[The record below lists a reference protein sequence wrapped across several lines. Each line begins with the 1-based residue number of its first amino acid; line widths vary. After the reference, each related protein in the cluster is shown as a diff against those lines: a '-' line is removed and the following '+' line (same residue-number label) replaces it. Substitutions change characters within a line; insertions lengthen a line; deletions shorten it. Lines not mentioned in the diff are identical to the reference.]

1 MHPSSQKLER
11 LRFVKLIAATCL
23 AASSA
28 AYAAEP
34 VPVADL
40 IFAAKPSDMCQDD
53 RAYDIAK
60 RVAAAADAAQVAEVV
75 FPRKA
80 AEVCLDQA
88 LDIAKLVV
96 TAAPVAP
103 PSSVSAEWELVTA
116 GAAEAAEPE
125 VVALAA
131 LPGEP
136 PKKEFFGGKFS
147 FITKIPANFAQR
159 TATLSEHISD
169 KFKVDPA
176 VSDRVAASALKMGW
190 AAKVPPSLILA
201 VISVESGFKPEA
213 KNRNATGL
221 MQIIPFWHKEKV
233 EAVGGTSQLAKIEN
247 NIAAGTKILK
257 EYIERSR
264 GNIFNAV
271 YRYNASAHADAY
283 AKKVLNEQKKFE
295 TVMKVDDSFKM
306 E

>member
-11 LRFVKLIAATCL
+11 LRLAKLIAATCFV
-23 AASSA
+23 ASSA

-34 VPVADL
+34 APVADL
-40 IFAAKPSDMCQDD
+40 IFAAKASDMCQDD
-53 RAYDIAK
+53 RAFDIAK

-75 FPRKA
+75 FPRKSPD
-80 AEVCLDQA
+80 VCLDTQA
-88 LDIAKLVV
+88 VDIVKLVV
-96 TAAPVAP
+96 TAP
-103 PSSVSAEWELVTA
+103 PTATPASAGSDWELVA
-116 GAAEAAEPE
+116 AAEPDE
-125 VVALAA
+125 PAAAELAA
-131 LPGEP
+131 LPSEP

-176 VSDRVAASALKMGW
+176 VSDRVAASALRMGW

-201 VISVESGFKPEA
+201 IISVESGFKAEA
-213 KNRNATGL
+213 KNGNATGL

-271 YRYNASAHADAY
+271 YRYNASSHANAY
-283 AKKVLNEQKKFE
+283 AKKVLTEQQKFE
-295 TVMKVDDSFKM
+295 SVMKADDTMKL